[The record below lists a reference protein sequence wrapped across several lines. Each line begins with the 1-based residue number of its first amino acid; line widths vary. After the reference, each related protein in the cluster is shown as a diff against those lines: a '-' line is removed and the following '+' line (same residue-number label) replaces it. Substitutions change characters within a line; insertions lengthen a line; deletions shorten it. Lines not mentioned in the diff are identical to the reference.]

1 MYGGKPMLLNKL
13 FYKVAVVMISALVW
27 LVNIPTAQA
36 TGYYSGDY
44 ASNNAQE
51 APMTDDYFESGK
63 RAGEVIPKDLG
74 TGSKQ
79 KNPIDM
85 LKRAGEE
92 VVNNPLKRT
101 LGADDYDRSEI
112 EKDLAR
118 NKAARGD
125 FE

>member
-1 MYGGKPMLLNKL
+1 MLLNKL